1 MPQRTR
7 PGGMRRLSIM
17 LIAGEASGDLLA
29 AELVKAL
36 KQSSEI
42 RAMPFPPDFFG
53 AGGAAM
59 AEAGVE
65 LAVNLTQ
72 HTVIGLTD
80 ALKKYG
86 QFKRIFD
93 QLFKLAT
100 HLRPDVIICIDFSG
114 FNRRFACAIR
124 KQVRARRGTFLNWA
138 PKIVQY
144 VSPQVWASRP
154 GRAHQLE
161 RDVDLLLSIF
171 PFEKEW
177 YARQTPGLRVEF
189 VGHPIVDRYASRPEQ
204 FRATE
209 ESAPVLLLLP
219 GSRES
224 ELKRHLPV
232 MLAVAQSIQSRGSV
246 LLRMVLPTERLA
258 ELAKP
263 QATNFPALH
272 VQVGNLAESLAA
284 ATMAIA
290 STGTVTM
297 ECAYFGV
304 PTVAIYK
311 AAWSD
316 YLIARQIVR
325 VKHLAMPNLLAGEE
339 IYPEFIQ
346 HQATPDNITRAT
358 LALLNHPERR
368 SAVQARL
375 SQIIASL
382 GEPGASRRAAKAILS
397 LLDQET
403 VPIEARASAAVPSVR

>member
-1 MPQRTR
+1 
-7 PGGMRRLSIM
+7 M

-36 KQSSEI
+36 KQTSEI
-42 RAMPFPPDFFG
+42 RAMPFPPEFFG
-53 AGGAAM
+53 AGGARM

-72 HTVIGLTD
+72 YSVIGLAD
-80 ALKKYG
+80 SLKKYW

-93 QLFKLAT
+93 RLLQLALE
-100 HLRPDVIICIDFSG
+100 REPDIIICVDFSG
-114 FNRRFACAIR
+114 FNRRFAGTV
-124 KQVRARRGTFLNWA
+124 KKYSRARRGIFLNWD

-154 GRAHQLE
+154 GRANQLE

-177 YARQTPGLRVEF
+177 YAMHAPGLRVEF
-189 VGHPIVDRYASRPEQ
+189 VGHPIVDRYASRRDES
-204 FRATE
+204 RAKCIGGT
-209 ESAPVLLLLP
+209 PVLLLLP
-219 GSRES
+219 GSRDS

-232 MLAVAQSIQSRGSV
+232 MLAAAQRIQSQGSV
-246 LLRMVLPTERLA
+246 FVRMVLPTERLA

-263 QATNFPALH
+263 QTTSHLSLH
-272 VQVGNLAESLAA
+272 VQIGDLEESLAA
-284 ATMAIA
+284 ATVAIA
-290 STGTVTM
+290 STGTVTL

-346 HQATPDNITRAT
+346 HKATPDNITRAA
-358 LALLNHPERR
+358 LALLNHPERQ
-368 SAVQARL
+368 SAVKASLAR
-375 SQIIASL
+375 IIQSL
-382 GEPGASRRAAKAILS
+382 GEPGASQRAARAILQ
-397 LLDQET
+397 LL
-403 VPIEARASAAVPSVR
+403 PA

>member
-1 MPQRTR
+1 
-7 PGGMRRLSIM
+7 MRRLSFM
-17 LIAGEASGDLLA
+17 VIAGEASGDLLA

-36 KQSSEI
+36 KQSPEI
-42 RAMPFPPDFFG
+42 RAMPFPPEFFG

-72 HTVIGLTD
+72 NTVIGLSD
-80 ALKKYG
+80 PLRKFW

-93 QLFKLAT
+93 QLFQLAT
-100 HLRPDVIICIDFSG
+100 GREPDVIICVDFSW
-114 FNRRFACAIR
+114 FNHHFAHTIKKCI
-124 KQVRARRGTFLNWA
+124 RARRGTFINWD
-138 PKIVQY
+138 PKIVRY

-177 YARQTPGLRVEF
+177 YAARVPRLRVEF
-189 VGHPIVDRYASRPEQ
+189 VGHPIVDRYASLRDQ
-204 FRATE
+204 LRVKRAGGT
-209 ESAPVLLLLP
+209 PVLLLLP

-224 ELKRHLPV
+224 ELERHLPV
-232 MLAVAQSIQSRGSV
+232 MLAAAQKIQSQVSV
-246 LLRMVLPTERLA
+246 APRMVLPTERLA

-263 QATNFPALH
+263 QTINFQCLD
-272 VQVGNLAESLAA
+272 VQVGNLAESLVA
-284 ATMAIA
+284 ATVAIA

-316 YLIARQIVR
+316 YLIARQIVQ

-339 IYPEFIQ
+339 IYQEFIQ
-346 HQATPDNITRAT
+346 HKATADNVTRAA
-358 LALLNHPERR
+358 LELLNHPERR
-368 SAVQARL
+368 SAVKAKL
-375 SQIIASL
+375 SEVTKSL
-382 GEPGASRRAAKAILS
+382 GEPGASQRAARAVLQ
-397 LLDQET
+397 LL
-403 VPIEARASAAVPSVR
+403 PAYAK

>member
-1 MPQRTR
+1 
-7 PGGMRRLSIM
+7 M

-36 KQSSEI
+36 KQSPEI
-42 RAMPFPPDFFG
+42 RAMPFPPEFFG
-53 AGGAAM
+53 AGGPRM
-59 AEAGVE
+59 ADAGVE
-65 LAVNLTQ
+65 LAVNLTRY
-72 HTVIGLTD
+72 TVIGLSD
-80 ALKKYG
+80 SLKKYW

-93 QLFKLAT
+93 QLFQLAT
-100 HLRPDVIICIDFSG
+100 DRKPDVIICVDFSG
-114 FNRRFACAIR
+114 FNRRFAGAIG
-124 KQVRARRGTFLNWA
+124 KQVRARRGTFLNWD

-154 GRAHQLE
+154 SRAHQLE

-177 YARQTPGLRVEF
+177 YARHAPGLRVEF
-189 VGHPIVDRYASRPEQ
+189 AGHPIVDRYASRLDEL
-204 FRATE
+204 RARRPSDT
-209 ESAPVLLLLP
+209 PMLLLLP
-219 GSRES
+219 GSRDS

-232 MLAVAQSIQSRGSV
+232 MLAVAQRIHTQRPV
-246 LLRMVLPTERLA
+246 FLRMVLPTERLA

-263 QATNFPALH
+263 KTTSLPRLD
-272 VQVGNLAESLAA
+272 VQVGNLAESLAE
-284 ATMAIA
+284 ATVAIA
-290 STGTVTM
+290 STGTVTV

-346 HQATPDNITRAT
+346 HKATPDNIARAA
-358 LALLNHPERR
+358 LELLNDSERR
-368 SAVQARL
+368 SAVKTKLAQV
-375 SQIIASL
+375 IESL
-382 GEPGASRRAAKAILS
+382 GEPGASRRAARAVLS
-397 LLDQET
+397 LLEM
-403 VPIEARASAAVPSVR
+403 

>member
-1 MPQRTR
+1 
-7 PGGMRRLSIM
+7 M

-36 KQSSEI
+36 KQSPAI
-42 RAMPFPPDFFG
+42 RAMPFPPQFFG
-53 AGGAAM
+53 AGGPGM
-59 AEAGVE
+59 AEAGVQ

-72 HTVIGLTD
+72 HTVIGLSD
-80 ALKKYG
+80 ALKKYW

-93 QLFKLAT
+93 RLFQLAT
-100 HLRPDVIICIDFSG
+100 DLKPDAIICVDFSG
-114 FNRRFACAIR
+114 FNRRFAGAIR
-124 KQVRARRGTFLNWA
+124 EYVRARRGAFLNWD

-171 PFEKEW
+171 PFEQEW
-177 YARQTPGLRVEF
+177 YARRAPGLRVEF
-189 VGHPIVDRYASRPEQ
+189 VGHPIVDRYGDRREELCARWASI
-204 FRATE
+204 T
-209 ESAPVLLLLP
+209 PVLLLLP

-232 MLAVAQSIQSRGSV
+232 MLAAAQNIRSQGAIF
-246 LLRMVLPTERLA
+246 LRMVLPTERLA
-258 ELAKP
+258 ELTRP
-263 QATNFPALH
+263 DTSSFPSLH
-272 VQVGNLAESLAA
+272 IQIGNLAESLAA
-284 ATMAIA
+284 ATVAVA
-290 STGTVTM
+290 STGTVTV

-346 HQATPDNITRAT
+346 HKATPDNITHA
-358 LALLNHPERR
+358 ALELLHQPERR
-368 SAVQARL
+368 NAVQARL
-375 SQIIASL
+375 AQVVKSL
-382 GEPGASRRAAKAILS
+382 GEPGASQRAARMILQLVS
-397 LLDQET
+397 
-403 VPIEARASAAVPSVR
+403 I